1 MPFVTPE
8 YLHYLVPIGLIGLW
22 RWSVWLIK
30 KIAARSYRPA
40 PSDPQTSDMAFSIVV
55 PVYDEDPQLLRRALL
70 SWLINAPEEII
81 LVIDASDKK
90 SIAACREFAKE
101 NPLADI
107 RVIVTDEPGKRAA
120 LAKGIREA
128 KCEFVALVD
137 SDTVWKHGLR
147 DKALA
152 PFLESRIGGVVTR
165 QNVLESTTVFQKITD
180 IFWDLRNCD
189 EWPSQTAMGH
199 VLTCLSGRTALYRR
213 KILLPILDA
222 FQNEY
227 IFGRKKESGD
237 DKCLTRYH
245 QEAGGHS
252 AFQSS
257 AQVYSSAAPDFRTF
271 WDQRIRWT
279 RNSFNS
285 DLVSLGQSWTWRH
298 PYIAFY
304 MMDRF
309 ISPFT
314 TLLAPIFFIH
324 AVYYDAWIVA
334 LGLIVWWLMSR
345 AVKIFPHLARRPE
358 DIVLLPAY
366 ILMSFVISVAKIY
379 ALLTLR
385 HQKWIREGTG
395 RKQKKRLRDIASEI
409 IFPSIAM
416 GIILYAL
423 FYLVFDVL

>member
-8 YLHYLVPIGLIGLW
+8 YLRYVIPIGLIGLW
-22 RWSVWLIK
+22 RWTVWLIK
-30 KIAARSYRPA
+30 KVAARSYRPV
-40 PSDPQTSDMAFSIVV
+40 PTDPRTTDMAFSIVV
-55 PVYDEDPQLLRRALL
+55 PVYDEDPELLRRALL
-70 SWLINAPEEII
+70 SWLVNAPEEII

-90 SIAACREFAKE
+90 SIEACRGFVKK

-107 RVIVTDEPGKRAA
+107 RIAITDTPGKRAA

-128 KCEFVALVD
+128 RHEFVALVD
-137 SDTVWKHGLR
+137 SDTVWENDLR

-152 PFLESRIGGVVTR
+152 PFLDSRVGGVITR
-165 QNVLESTTVFQKITD
+165 QNVLESASIFQKITD
-180 IFWDLRNCD
+180 IFWDLRNSD

-199 VLTCLSGRTALYRR
+199 VLTCLSGRTAFYRR
-213 KILLPILDA
+213 NILLPILNA

-245 QEAGGHS
+245 QDAGGHS

-257 AQVYSSAAPDFRTF
+257 AQVYSSAAPDFGTF
-271 WDQRIRWT
+271 WNQRVRWT

-304 MMDRF
+304 MLDRF

-324 AVYYDAWIVA
+324 AVYHGAWIVA
-334 LGLIVWWLMSR
+334 FGLIAWWLLSR
-345 AVKIFPHLARRPE
+345 GIKIFPHLRRRPR
-358 DIVLLPAY
+358 DIILLPAY
-366 ILMSFVISVAKIY
+366 ILMNFIVSVAKIY
-379 ALLTLR
+379 ALITLR
-385 HQKWIREGTG
+385 HQRWIREGKE
-395 RKQKKRLRDIASEI
+395 RKQKMYLRNIASDVLI
-409 IFPSIAM
+409 PSLMMGLIF
-416 GIILYAL
+416 YAL
-423 FYLVFDVL
+423 FYLVFNVL